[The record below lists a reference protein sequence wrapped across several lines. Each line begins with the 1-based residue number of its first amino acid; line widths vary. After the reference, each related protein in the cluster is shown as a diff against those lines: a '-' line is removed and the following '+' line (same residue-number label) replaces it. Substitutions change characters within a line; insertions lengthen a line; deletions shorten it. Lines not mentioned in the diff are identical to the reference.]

1 MDEEKIPYE
10 RLKQILCDYVS
21 NDAEAIELSYVR
33 NILRDVCG
41 CDNEEGTVIA
51 HVLLTN
57 HGDIVTDWHDD
68 SARLRDN
75 VLEAV
80 TKAKNTLSVVR
91 NEMNP
96 S

>member
-1 MDEEKIPYE
+1 MNNPSDRTWIGFVT
-10 RLKQILCDYVS
+10 D
-21 NDAEAIELSYVR
+21 
-33 NILRDVCG
+33 